1 MSDRSQDRWI
11 SSLRDLL
18 TSDVAE
24 TGDAADADTQRATAS
39 SAGGTPTT
47 QRQRYFCR
55 TCGTTLDGHHG
66 TCPDCGSRMLEPTQD
81 YPVGGD

>member
-1 MSDRSQDRWI
+1 MSDRPQDRWV
-11 SSLRDLL
+11 SSLRDLF

-24 TGDAADADTQRATAS
+24 TDDVTDRDGPRDATNGANRA
-39 SAGGTPTT
+39 PTT
-47 QRQRYFCR
+47 QRQQYFCR

-66 TCPDCGSRMLEPTQD
+66 TCPDCGSRMLEPTHD